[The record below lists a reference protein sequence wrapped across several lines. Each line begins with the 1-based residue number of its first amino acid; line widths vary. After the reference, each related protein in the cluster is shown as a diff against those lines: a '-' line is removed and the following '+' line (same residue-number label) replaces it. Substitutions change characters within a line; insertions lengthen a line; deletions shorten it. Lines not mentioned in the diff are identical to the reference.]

1 MTGTEPANSATSQSP
16 GQADEAPLAGLKVV
30 ELSMYVQGPVA
41 GLALASL
48 GADVVKIERVGHMD
62 QMRSFTSLFG
72 VDFDDRGR
80 EWLFASLNRNKRG
93 LALDITSEGGRPVF
107 HRMIEQADVFIT
119 NMRADGLLAQGAD
132 AETLLALNPQL
143 VYCRGAGFG
152 MRGPMADDPCQDTVG
167 MAFGG
172 FMDSTSPNEIPNY
185 PPGSMS
191 DVLTGTNMASAVM
204 AGLLKR
210 ARTGKGC
217 VVGTSQTQSLLWMQ
231 LQGVGMAASLGLRME
246 RFKPDETTNPLF
258 TVYKTSD
265 GWLAIAALRRSQ
277 WLTIAEVVGLEHLLA
292 DPRFATFDDITKN
305 RDEFRPIFSAHLA
318 AKPTAHWW
326 ELLRSA
332 DIWVSPVN
340 RLEDLADNDH
350 IAANEYL
357 VSYDD
362 GFVGPPAPF
371 EVDDWRGAR
380 GEAAT
385 YGQHTDD
392 VLSELGYDAD
402 EILMLKATDA
412 VW

>member
-1 MTGTEPANSATSQSP
+1 MTGIEPPSSATAQFP
-16 GQADEAPLAGLKVV
+16 EHDDEAPLAGLKVV

-80 EWLFASLNRNKRG
+80 EWLFSSLNRNKRG

-107 HRMIEQADVFIT
+107 HRMIEQADVFVT

-132 AETLLALNPQL
+132 AETLLAINPQL

-172 FMDSTSPNEIPNY
+172 FMDSTSPNEVPNY

-210 ARTGKGC
+210 ARTGRGC

-258 TVYKTSD
+258 TVYRTSD

-277 WLTIAEVVGLEHLLA
+277 WLTIATVLGLEHLLA
-292 DPRFATFDDITKN
+292 DPRFATFDDITTN

-318 AKPTAHWW
+318 TKPTEHWW
-326 ELLRSA
+326 EVLRAA

-340 RLEDLADNDH
+340 RLEDLANNDH

-371 EVDDWRGAR
+371 EVDNWRGAR

-385 YGQHTDD
+385 YGQHTDA
-392 VLSELGYDAD
+392 VLSELGYDED

>member
-1 MTGTEPANSATSQSP
+1 MTGIEPPSSATAQFP
-16 GQADEAPLAGLKVV
+16 EHDDEAPLAGLKVV

-80 EWLFASLNRNKRG
+80 EWLFSSLNRNKRG

-107 HRMIEQADVFIT
+107 HRMIEQADVFVT

-132 AETLLALNPQL
+132 AETLLAINPQL

-172 FMDSTSPNEIPNY
+172 FMDSTSPNEVPNY

-210 ARTGKGC
+210 ARTGRGC

-258 TVYKTSD
+258 TVYRTSD

-277 WLTIAEVVGLEHLLA
+277 WLTIATVLGLEHLLA
-292 DPRFATFDDITKN
+292 DPRFATFDDITTN

-318 AKPTAHWW
+318 TKPTEHWW
-326 ELLRSA
+326 EVLRAA

-340 RLEDLADNDH
+340 RLEDLANNDH

-371 EVDDWRGAR
+371 EVDNWRGAR

-385 YGQHTDD
+385 YGQHTDA
-392 VLSELGYDAD
+392 VLSELGYDED
-402 EILMLKATDA
+402 KILMLKATDA